1 MDKDSLLN
9 GLKDVLS
16 SDKVNE
22 LVKDAEEAVEKV
34 VDAVKDSDIVDKI
47 KDVDVDKL
55 KDAGKEFLSHLGD
68 KEEEKKDEPE
78 AK

>member
-34 VDAVKDSDIVDKI
+34 VDAVKDSDIVEKI
-47 KDVDVDKL
+47 KSVDMDDL
-55 KDAGKEFLSHLGD
+55 KDAGKELLSHLGD
-68 KEEEKKDEPE
+68 KKDEPQDPE